1 MGRSR
6 SSGGAGTGGFR
17 CNILH
22 VIIALILLLFG
33 VVLFG
38 VVTIKSD
45 TSKQPRMDQPII
57 HLIVNTQAPVQ
68 PVVTAAVAIQSNKP
82 QMIE

>member
-45 TSKQPRMDQPII
+45 TSKQPTKEQPKI
-57 HLIVNTQAPVQ
+57 HHIVKKQHPLQ